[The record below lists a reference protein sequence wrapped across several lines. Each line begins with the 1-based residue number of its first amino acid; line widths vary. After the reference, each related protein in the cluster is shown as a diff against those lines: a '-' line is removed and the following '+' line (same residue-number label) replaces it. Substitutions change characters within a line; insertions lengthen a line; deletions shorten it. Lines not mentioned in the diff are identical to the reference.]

1 MRARSVSLPV
11 RNVRAHS
18 RVIALTGAFFVAS
31 AESCA
36 YDACTRAVTASITGG
51 RSICAGIVAKVT
63 STGDE
68 LNGANGND
76 VIVGARRADQ
86 THSR

>member
-1 MRARSVSLPV
+1 M
-11 RNVRAHS
+11 RNVSAHS

-31 AESCA
+31 AEIV
-36 YDACTRAVTASITGG
+36 RLRRVHEGG
-51 RSICAGIVAKVT
+51 HGVDHRGSSICAGIVAKVT
-63 STGDE
+63 STGEE

-76 VIVGARRADQ
+76 VIVGAHRADQ